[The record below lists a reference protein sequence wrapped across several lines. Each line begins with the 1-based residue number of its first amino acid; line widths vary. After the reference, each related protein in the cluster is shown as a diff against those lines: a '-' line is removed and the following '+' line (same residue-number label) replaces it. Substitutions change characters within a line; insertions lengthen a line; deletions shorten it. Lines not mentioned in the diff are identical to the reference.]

1 MNSLKSNQE
10 KLPENEVPKT
20 QAINKSAK
28 SFAPNSKINNKKIKI
43 YDGKI
48 PEINIRSGIFTEIKK
63 QKQKSQF
70 MQTHTGNFYNKLE
83 TNIIFD
89 KNGKSNSQK
98 CKKLGKKE
106 EVLEQSDEASL
117 IAEEHSDQCNRI

>member
-1 MNSLKSNQE
+1 
-10 KLPENEVPKT
+10 
-20 QAINKSAK
+20 
-28 SFAPNSKINNKKIKI
+28 
-43 YDGKI
+43 
-48 PEINIRSGIFTEIKK
+48 
-63 QKQKSQF
+63 